1 MIISA
6 INVDLQNDIR
16 HAYQWDLMALEVFKG
31 LKHGF
36 APIRS
41 KLTDWAGYDDLLYY
55 QGKLVIPNDIPLR

>member
-6 INVDLQNDIR
+6 INVNLQTDIR
-16 HAYQWDLMALEVFKG
+16 QAYQRDPMALEAFKG

-41 KLTDWAGYDDLLYY
+41 KLTDWAEYNDLLYY
-55 QGKLVIPNDIPLR
+55 QGKLVVPNDIPLQ